1 VAVYALTTQL
11 LLLHEFT
18 QDASVLVTAASQFK
32 PKKSAAYD
40 ASHTAFFDVP
50 ALADEPSWVKFQ
62 AATNEANA
70 KIADQAQVNRA
81 ETTMEA
87 LERLADHAAAIP
99 GHKSLVWVSGG
110 FPLQILIGA
119 LSPDR
124 ETRSLDVYAKRAS
137 QALNRVDLA
146 VYPVDASGVVGN
158 ASMDPSTAHDYKCM
172 DCKLESPGPSSGMN
186 ERQAHRDAERTLA
199 DTTGGQVFYGSN
211 DITVAMKKAV
221 DDGRYAYTIA
231 FYPSHGKWDGRFRKL
246 KVQVKASGVQARYRT
261 GYFANAE
268 SGGSEGQAKEALK
281 SAAMS
286 PLDATGLGLIVS
298 GKLSGSSA
306 ERKIE
311 LHVTIDP
318 RQLRLQNVDG
328 HQKGGCGFVFRATR
342 RKRSERC
349 GRESA
354 PRI

>member
-1 VAVYALTTQL
+1 
-11 LLLHEFT
+11 
-18 QDASVLVTAASQFK
+18 
-32 PKKSAAYD
+32 
-40 ASHTAFFDVP
+40 
-50 ALADEPSWVKFQ
+50 
-62 AATNEANA
+62 
-70 KIADQAQVNRA
+70 
-81 ETTMEA
+81 
-87 LERLADHAAAIP
+87 
-99 GHKSLVWVSGG
+99 
-110 FPLQILIGA
+110 
-119 LSPDR
+119 
-124 ETRSLDVYAKRAS
+124 
-137 QALNRVDLA
+137 
-146 VYPVDASGVVGN
+146 
-158 ASMDPSTAHDYKCM
+158 
-172 DCKLESPGPSSGMN
+172 
-186 ERQAHRDAERTLA
+186 
-199 DTTGGQVFYGSN
+199 
-211 DITVAMKKAV
+211 MKKAV